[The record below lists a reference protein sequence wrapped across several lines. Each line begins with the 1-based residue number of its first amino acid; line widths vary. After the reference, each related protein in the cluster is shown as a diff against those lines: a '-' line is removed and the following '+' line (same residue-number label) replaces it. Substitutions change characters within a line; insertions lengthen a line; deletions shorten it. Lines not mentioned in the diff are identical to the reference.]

1 MTRLLIIGYPVPASP
16 AEAVQR
22 AALLAAG
29 READIE
35 RWERKPHQLSEAL
48 GEVVHPDVMGAMIG
62 SPHKEKAASLIG
74 LLSDEARASGAVNAA
89 VNQDGRLHGYNT
101 DVAGVR
107 AGLESILPEG
117 TARWPRQAVLLGAG
131 GGARAVVSVLLESGF
146 GRIAVFNRHLHRA
159 EAVVAHFDRAARE
172 TDLRALPWHETIIEA
187 ELSKARLLVNASG
200 VGADTDASPIPAALM
215 PDELYV
221 LDLVLNRAETPLM
234 REASARDGT
243 VANGQGSFL
252 VAQAA
257 AFRLWTGEDAP
268 SDVMRTALADHL
280 GLPEE
285 GLAVVGD

>member
-1 MTRLLIIGYPVPASP
+1 VTRLLIIGSPVGPGP

-22 AALLAAG
+22 AALSAAG
-29 READIE
+29 RQVEIE
-35 RWERKPHQLSEAL
+35 RWERRAHQLSEAL
-48 GEVVHPDVMGAMIG
+48 GGVVQPDVIGAMIG

-74 LLSDEARASGAVNAA
+74 LLSDEARASGAVNVA
-89 VNQDGRLHGYNT
+89 VNQDGRLHGFNT

-107 AGLESILPEG
+107 AGLESVLPEG
-117 TARWPRQAVLLGAG
+117 DSRWPTQALVLGAG
-131 GGARAVVSVLLESGF
+131 GGARAVVSVLLEAGL

-159 EAVVAHFDRAARE
+159 EAVVAHFDRAARQ

-187 ELSKARLLVNASG
+187 ELAKARLVVNASG
-200 VGADTDASPIPAALM
+200 IGAETDESPIPAELI
-215 PDELYV
+215 PDDLFV

-234 REASARDGT
+234 RDAAARGGT

-257 AFRLWTGEDAP
+257 AFTLWTGEEP
-268 SDVMRTALADHL
+268 PTDVMRTALADHL